1 VGETTVAV
9 KVEDI
14 SPVKKKLLF
23 DISWVDVRNEL
34 DACYRDMNRKAKI
47 KGFRPGKV
55 PRKILESMYKDHV
68 EGEAITNLVNKH
80 YWDAV
85 KEKGII
91 VVAQPDIDQNGIEE
105 EKNFVFAATVE
116 VEPVIEPKNY
126 IGLELERHEKNVTES
141 DIEERLQQI
150 RHMFGT
156 MEEVGDDREVKEGD
170 FAVIDFTGTLDGE
183 ALKEMTAEN
192 YLLEIGSGSFVPGFE
207 DQIIGMRKDQSKQI
221 QVKFPDEYGIQ
232 RIAGKDIVFSVTLK
246 SIKEKKLPEIDENFI
261 RNFEKFETLEDIRT
275 DIRETLEE
283 ESKARSNTDLNN
295 LIVTKLLESN
305 EFEAPPSFIERQ
317 IYYMIADTRRK
328 MASRGLSRKEIDE
341 LSAKYKE
348 MYRDEATKV
357 VKSVLLM
364 KNIAAK
370 ESISVDVGEIDERV
384 MEMAQRRGQDFDS
397 FKKSLED
404 ADMIENIKEEILT
417 RKVFDFIEGRATI
430 HSVNKEEIQQ
440 GGK

>member
-1 VGETTVAV
+1 MGETTVAV

-23 DISWVDVRNEL
+23 DISWVDVKNEL

-105 EKNFVFAATVE
+105 EKRFVFAATVE
-116 VEPVIEPKNY
+116 VEPIIEPKNY
-126 IGLELERHEKNVTES
+126 IGLELKRHEKNVTES

-156 MEEVGDDREVKEGD
+156 MEEVGDDREVEEGD

-207 DQIIGMRKDQSKQI
+207 DQVIGMRKDQSKQI

-246 SIKEKKLPEIDENFI
+246 SIKEKILPEIDENFI
-261 RNFEKFETLEDIRT
+261 RNFEKFETLEDLRT

-283 ESKARSNTDLNN
+283 ENKARSNTDLKD
-295 LIVTKLLESN
+295 LIVTTLLESN

-317 IYYMIADTRRK
+317 IYYMIADTRRR

-364 KNIAAK
+364 KNVAAK

-384 MEMAQRRGQDFDS
+384 MEMAQRRGQDFES

-417 RKVFDFIEGRATI
+417 RKVFDFIEGKATI

>member
-1 VGETTVAV
+1 MGETTVAV

-23 DISWVDVRNEL
+23 DISWVDVKNEL

-91 VVAQPDIDQNGIEE
+91 VVAQPDIDQKGIEE

-116 VEPVIEPKNY
+116 VEPIIEPKNY
-126 IGLELERHEKNVTES
+126 IGLELTRHEKNVTES

-192 YLLEIGSGSFVPGFE
+192 YLIEIGSGSFVPGFE
-207 DQIIGMRKDQSKQI
+207 DQVIGMRKDQSKQI

-246 SIKEKKLPEIDENFI
+246 SIKEKILPEIDENFI
-261 RNFEKFETLEDIRT
+261 RNFEKFETLEDLRT

-283 ESKARSNTDLNN
+283 ENKARSNTDLKD

-317 IYYMIADTRRK
+317 IYYMIADTRRR

-348 MYRDEATKV
+348 MYREEATKV

-364 KNIAAK
+364 KNVAAK

-384 MEMAQRRGQDFDS
+384 MEMAQRRGQDFES

-417 RKVFDFIEGRATI
+417 RKVFDFIEGKATI

>member
-1 VGETTVAV
+1 MGETTVAV

-23 DISWVDVRNEL
+23 DISWVDVKNEL

-91 VVAQPDIDQNGIEE
+91 VVAQPDIDQKGIEE

-192 YLLEIGSGSFVPGFE
+192 YLIEIGSGSFVPGFE
-207 DQIIGMRKDQSKQI
+207 DQVIGMRKDQSKQI

-246 SIKEKKLPEIDENFI
+246 SIKEKILPEIDENFI
-261 RNFEKFETLEDIRT
+261 RNFEKFETLEDLRT
-275 DIRETLEE
+275 DISETLEE
-283 ESKARSNTDLNN
+283 ENKARSNTDLKD

-317 IYYMIADTRRK
+317 IYYMIADTRRR

-348 MYRDEATKV
+348 MYREEATKV

-417 RKVFDFIEGRATI
+417 RKVFDFIEGKATI

>member
-23 DISWVDVRNEL
+23 DISWVDVKNEL

-91 VVAQPDIDQNGIEE
+91 VVAQPDIDQKGIEE
-105 EKNFVFAATVE
+105 EKSFVFAATVE

-126 IGLELERHEKNVTES
+126 IGLELTRHEKNVTES

-156 MEEVGDDREVKEGD
+156 MEEVGDDREVEKGD

-183 ALKEMTAEN
+183 TLKEMTAEN
-192 YLLEIGSGSFVPGFE
+192 YLLELGSGSFVPGFE
-207 DQIIGMRKDQSKQI
+207 DQVIGMRKDQSKQL

-246 SIKEKKLPEIDENFI
+246 SIKEKILPEIDENFI
-261 RNFEKFETLEDIRT
+261 RNFEKFETLEDLRT

-283 ESKARSNTDLNN
+283 ENKARSNTDLKD

-317 IYYMIADTRRK
+317 IYYMIADTRRR

-348 MYRDEATKV
+348 MYREEATKV

-364 KNIAAK
+364 KNVAAK
-370 ESISVDVGEIDERV
+370 ESISVDVGEIDERI

-417 RKVFDFIEGRATI
+417 RKVFDFIEGKATI

>member
-1 VGETTVAV
+1 
-9 KVEDI
+9 
-14 SPVKKKLLF
+14 
-23 DISWVDVRNEL
+23 
-34 DACYRDMNRKAKI
+34 
-47 KGFRPGKV
+47 
-55 PRKILESMYKDHV
+55 
-68 EGEAITNLVNKH
+68 
-80 YWDAV
+80 
-85 KEKGII
+85 
-91 VVAQPDIDQNGIEE
+91 
-105 EKNFVFAATVE
+105 
-116 VEPVIEPKNY
+116 
-126 IGLELERHEKNVTES
+126 
-141 DIEERLQQI
+141 
-150 RHMFGT
+150 
-156 MEEVGDDREVKEGD
+156 MEEVGDDREVGKGD

-183 ALKEMTAEN
+183 ALQEMTAEN
-192 YLLEIGSGSFVPGFE
+192 YLLELGSGSFVPGFE
-207 DQIIGMRKDQSKQI
+207 DQVIGMRKDQSKQI

-246 SIKEKKLPEIDENFI
+246 SIKEKILPEIDENFI
-261 RNFEKFETLEDIRT
+261 RNFEKFETLEDLRT

-283 ESKARSNTDLNN
+283 ENKARSNTDLKD
-295 LIVTKLLESN
+295 LIVTTLLESN

-317 IYYMIADTRRK
+317 IYYMIADTRRR

-364 KNIAAK
+364 KNVAAK

-384 MEMAQRRGQDFDS
+384 MEMAQRRGQDFES

-417 RKVFDFIEGRATI
+417 RKVFDFIEGKATI

>member
-207 DQIIGMRKDQSKQI
+207 DQVIGMRKDQSKQI

>member
-23 DISWVDVRNEL
+23 DISWVDVKNEL

-85 KEKGII
+85 KEKGIT

-116 VEPVIEPKNY
+116 VEPFIEPKNY
-126 IGLELERHEKNVTES
+126 IGLELEKHEKNVTES

-150 RHMFGT
+150 RHVFGT
-156 MEEVGDDREVKEGD
+156 MEEVGDDREVKERD

-207 DQIIGMRKDQSKQI
+207 DQVIGMRKDQSKQI

-232 RIAGKDIVFSVTLK
+232 RIAGKDIIFSVTLK
-246 SIKEKKLPEIDENFI
+246 SIKEKILPEIDENFI
-261 RNFEKFETLEDIRT
+261 RNFEKFETLEDLRT

-283 ESKARSNTDLNN
+283 ENKARSNTDMKD

-317 IYYMIADTRRK
+317 IYYMIADTRRR

-341 LSAKYKE
+341 LSAKYRE

-370 ESISVDVGEIDERV
+370 ESISVDAGEIDERV

-397 FKKSLED
+397 FKKSLAD
-404 ADMIENIKEEILT
+404 ADMIENINEEILT

-430 HSVNKEEIQQ
+430 HSVKKEEIQE

>member
-1 VGETTVAV
+1 MGETTVAV

-23 DISWVDVRNEL
+23 DISWVDVKNEL

-85 KEKGII
+85 KEKGIT

-116 VEPVIEPKNY
+116 VEPFIEPKNY
-126 IGLELERHEKNVTES
+126 IGLELEKHEKNVTES

-150 RHMFGT
+150 RHVFGT
-156 MEEVGDDREVKEGD
+156 MEEVGDDREVKERD

-207 DQIIGMRKDQSKQI
+207 DQVIGMRKDQSKQI

-232 RIAGKDIVFSVTLK
+232 RIAGKDIIFSVTLK
-246 SIKEKKLPEIDENFI
+246 SIKEKILPEIDENFI
-261 RNFEKFETLEDIRT
+261 RNFEKFETLEDLRT

-283 ESKARSNTDLNN
+283 ENKARSNTDMKD

-317 IYYMIADTRRK
+317 IYYMIADTRRR

-341 LSAKYKE
+341 LSAKYRE

-370 ESISVDVGEIDERV
+370 ESISVDAGEIDERV

-397 FKKSLED
+397 FKKSLAD
-404 ADMIENIKEEILT
+404 ADMIENINEEILT

-430 HSVNKEEIQQ
+430 HSVKKEEIQE

>member
-1 VGETTVAV
+1 MGETTVAV

-23 DISWVDVRNEL
+23 DISWVDVKNEL

-91 VVAQPDIDQNGIEE
+91 VVAQPDIDQKGIEE
-105 EKNFVFAATVE
+105 EKSFVFAATVE
-116 VEPVIEPKNY
+116 VEPIIEPKNY
-126 IGLELERHEKNVTES
+126 IGLELTRHEKNVTES

-156 MEEVGDDREVKEGD
+156 MEEVGDDREVEKGD

-183 ALKEMTAEN
+183 TLKEMTAEN
-192 YLLEIGSGSFVPGFE
+192 YLLELGSGSFVPGFE
-207 DQIIGMRKDQSKQI
+207 DQVIGMRKDQSKQL

-246 SIKEKKLPEIDENFI
+246 SIKEKILPEIDENFI
-261 RNFEKFETLEDIRT
+261 RNFEKFETLEDLRT

-283 ESKARSNTDLNN
+283 ENKARSNTDLKD

-317 IYYMIADTRRK
+317 IYYMIADTRRR
-328 MASRGLSRKEIDE
+328 MASRGLSRKEIEE

-348 MYRDEATKV
+348 MYREEATKV

-384 MEMAQRRGQDFDS
+384 MEMAQRRGQDFES

-417 RKVFDFIEGRATI
+417 RKVFDFIEGKATI

>member
-1 VGETTVAV
+1 MGETTVAV

-23 DISWVDVRNEL
+23 DISWVDVKNEL

-68 EGEAITNLVNKH
+68 EGEVITNLVNKH

-85 KEKGII
+85 KEKGIT

-116 VEPVIEPKNY
+116 VEPFIEPKNY
-126 IGLELERHEKNVTES
+126 IGLELEKHEKNVTES

-170 FAVIDFTGTLDGE
+170 FTVIDFTGTLDGE

-207 DQIIGMRKDQSKQI
+207 DQVIGMRKDQSKQI

-232 RIAGKDIVFSVTLK
+232 RIAGKDIIFSVTLK
-246 SIKEKKLPEIDENFI
+246 SIKEKILPEIDENFI
-261 RNFEKFETLEDIRT
+261 RNFEKFETLEDLRT

-283 ESKARSNTDLNN
+283 ENKARSNTDMKD

-317 IYYMIADTRRK
+317 IYYMIADTRRR

-341 LSAKYKE
+341 LSAKYRE

-370 ESISVDVGEIDERV
+370 ESISVDAGEIDERV

-397 FKKSLED
+397 FKKSLAD
-404 ADMIENIKEEILT
+404 ADMIENINEEILT

-430 HSVNKEEIQQ
+430 HSVKKEEIQE

>member
-1 VGETTVAV
+1 MGETTVAV

-23 DISWVDVRNEL
+23 DISWVDVKNEL

-91 VVAQPDIDQNGIEE
+91 VVAQPDIDQKGIEE
-105 EKNFVFAATVE
+105 EKSFVFAATVE
-116 VEPVIEPKNY
+116 VEPIIEPKNY
-126 IGLELERHEKNVTES
+126 IGLELTRHEKNVTES

-156 MEEVGDDREVKEGD
+156 MEEVGDDREVGKGD

-192 YLLEIGSGSFVPGFE
+192 YLLELGSGSFVPGFE
-207 DQIIGMRKDQSKQI
+207 DQVIGMRKDQSKQL

-246 SIKEKKLPEIDENFI
+246 SIKEKILPEIDENFI
-261 RNFEKFETLEDIRT
+261 RNFEKFETLEDLRT

-283 ESKARSNTDLNN
+283 ENKARSNTDLKD

-317 IYYMIADTRRK
+317 IYYMIADTRRR
-328 MASRGLSRKEIDE
+328 MASRGLSRKEIEE

-348 MYRDEATKV
+348 MYREEATKV

-384 MEMAQRRGQDFDS
+384 MEMAQRRGQDFES

-417 RKVFDFIEGRATI
+417 RKVFDFIEGKATI

>member
-23 DISWVDVRNEL
+23 DISWVDVKNEL

-91 VVAQPDIDQNGIEE
+91 VVAQPDIDQKGIEE
-105 EKNFVFAATVE
+105 EKSFVFAATVE
-116 VEPVIEPKNY
+116 VEPIIEPKNY
-126 IGLELERHEKNVTES
+126 IGLELTRHEKNVTES

-156 MEEVGDDREVKEGD
+156 MEEVGDDREVGKGD

-192 YLLEIGSGSFVPGFE
+192 YLLELGSGSFVPGFE
-207 DQIIGMRKDQSKQI
+207 DQVIGMRKDQSKQL

-246 SIKEKKLPEIDENFI
+246 SIKEKILPEIDENFI
-261 RNFEKFETLEDIRT
+261 RNFEKFETLEDLRT

-283 ESKARSNTDLNN
+283 ENKARSNTDLKD

-317 IYYMIADTRRK
+317 IYYMIADTRRR
-328 MASRGLSRKEIDE
+328 MASRGLSRKEIEE

-348 MYRDEATKV
+348 MYREEATKV

-384 MEMAQRRGQDFDS
+384 MEMAQRRGQDFES

-417 RKVFDFIEGRATI
+417 RKVFDFIEGKATI